1 MLISLIFEFILISKL
16 IKLKKKE
23 LKELNIFNA

>member
-1 MLISLIFEFILISKL
+1 MFISLIFDFILISKL